1 MKPAMSMAHARAFTV
16 AKDTGGQG
24 LSRSKGGYPARA
36 GAAKHLVHLYGRTP
50 PGYATAVVTNTAD
63 STMGRDAE
71 HHLLCRAGEERAV

>member
-16 AKDTGGQG
+16 AKDTGG
-24 LSRSKGGYPARA
+24 
-36 GAAKHLVHLYGRTP
+36 HGRTP